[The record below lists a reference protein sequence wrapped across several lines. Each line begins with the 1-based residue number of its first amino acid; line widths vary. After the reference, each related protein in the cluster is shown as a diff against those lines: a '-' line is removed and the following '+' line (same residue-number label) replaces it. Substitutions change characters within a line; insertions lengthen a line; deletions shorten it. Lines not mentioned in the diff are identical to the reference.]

1 MFDPMNRFHKLCC
14 HLLFQLPR
22 NRRRLDRCMSLYLP
36 ILENVFTDNPAT
48 LFLLMCCLE
57 KIGQGDIEG
66 AQRIIRALQPVFA
79 ANDTPPVRVLWHVLH
94 ALHQSKS
101 GHTDKMAA
109 NLRTANQIG
118 HRYHIAYV
126 LYAEYLY
133 SERHFYDEAEQN
145 FLKAVDCLYSWP
157 PVTDEM
163 RRVIGIM
170 YNRIAYTRIMMHRYD
185 DAKDALRVA
194 ESMSIPP
201 EELWHFKALLSAA
214 LRLPAEARRCLE
226 QLQAVA
232 PDQADIIRHAIQ
244 LVLED
249 KHPHFTRLPIGT
261 PEGIAAFWQNFLN
274 HEEDMMQLLRD
285 NRVLDA
291 RKLMAGPLE
300 EMDPYE
306 NDMWG
311 FDVLLQ
317 NSSYT
322 IFFQAN
328 YSQTY
333 ASFIDSIV
341 AACPP
346 EIRQRWHIVRKP

>member
-109 NLRTANQIG
+109 HLRAANQIG

-126 LYAEYLY
+126 LYAEHLCN
-133 SERHFYDEAEQN
+133 ERHFYDEAEQN

-214 LRLPAEARRCLE
+214 LRQPTEAQRCLE
-226 QLQAVA
+226 QLQAVK
-232 PDQADIIRHAIQ
+232 PDQADIIRPAIQ
-244 LVLED
+244 LVLAD
-249 KHPHFTRLPIGT
+249 KHPHFTRLPIGS

-274 HEEDMMQLLRD
+274 HEEDMLQLLREG
-285 NRVLDA
+285 RRTEA
-291 RKLMAGPLE
+291 RELMAGPLR
-300 EMDPYE
+300 EMDPYADDYFGFSVFLE
-306 NDMWG
+306 NNEKRLS
-311 FDVLLQ
+311 FR
-317 NSSYT
+317 SSY
-322 IFFQAN
+322 
-328 YSQTY
+328 SRTY
-333 ASFIDSIV
+333 TPFIDAIL

-346 EIRQRWHIVRKP
+346 EIRQRWHITRDP